1 MDKLLKILSGSEE
14 PEKKKMLLEA
24 ILSQM
29 SSDENK
35 EVNIDEYI
43 KQLIETNNSFSSKKD
58 EFKVG
63 DLVVWK
69 KGLKHK
75 KVPAYNIPAVVVK
88 ILENPII
95 DEQAPIASPY
105 YGEKLDFLL
114 GILDDD
120 GDFLCFHY
128 DSQRFELYK
137 K

>member
-75 KVPAYNIPAVVVK
+75 KVPAYNRPAVVVK

-95 DEQAPIASPY
+95 DEQAPIASPDR
-105 YGEKLDFLL
+105 K
-114 GILDDD
+114 
-120 GDFLCFHY
+120 
-128 DSQRFELYK
+128 SVV
-137 K
+137 